1 MMEADRFGP
10 RAMAWSE
17 AHRDEIFAHVL
28 GLEMALFIAMGLVK
42 NSAYAR
48 DMSDSIANWDR
59 LLTDVPKKPREGV
72 GHV

>member
-28 GLEMALFIAMGLVK
+28 GLEMALFIATGLIE
-42 NSAYAR
+42 NSVYAR
-48 DMSDSIANWDR
+48 HMSDSIANWRR
-59 LLTDVPKKPREGV
+59 LLTDVPRKPREGAT
-72 GHV
+72 HV